1 MEPPTPDV
9 LEWLQKVDV
18 PTIVA
23 VVVIGLLLRSCY
35 RCLTKKNGK
44 TMKAPGRNFRIPRKD
59 FDDNPSAYFRGL
71 RKK

>member
-9 LEWLQKVDV
+9 LES
-18 PTIVA
+18 

-44 TMKAPGRNFRIPRKD
+44 TMKAPGQNFRMRRSD
-59 FDDNPSAYFRGL
+59 FDDNPSAYFRHL